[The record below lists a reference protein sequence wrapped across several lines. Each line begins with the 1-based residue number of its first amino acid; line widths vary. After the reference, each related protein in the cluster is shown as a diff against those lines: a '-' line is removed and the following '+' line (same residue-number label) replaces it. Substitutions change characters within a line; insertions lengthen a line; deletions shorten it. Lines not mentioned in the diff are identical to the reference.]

1 MGKRR
6 FWDLRGRFLNFLLFG
21 WARASDFHF
30 AISGFESSR
39 PSRSSQPACRPGHG
53 MRRQSCT
60 RMRSNPSRNKAALH
74 VPWQSHSETK
84 GVRPPCIRTAWLS
97 RSNPVKGLKPAA
109 NRAAW
114 VKLFVHGFRKRE
126 DEFNARIMTANLE
139 VADKLCCECVYQS
152 HSQAF
157 A

>member
-1 MGKRR
+1 MAES
-6 FWDLRGRFLNFLLFG
+6 FG
-21 WARASDFHF
+21 NEGS
-30 AISGFESSR
+30 
-39 PSRSSQPACRPGHG
+39 
-53 MRRQSCT
+53 
-60 RMRSNPSRNKAALH
+60 KAALH
-74 VPWQSHSETK
+74 PHGVPVPQI
-84 GVRPPCIRTAWLS
+84 RP
-97 RSNPVKGLKPAA
+97 SNPVKGLKPAA